1 MKGVN
6 IIFHLCMGLKN
17 QNQFAVSVNS
27 KFIIA
32 VKNCYDLLS
41 ILLGD
46 NFAITEIL
54 LYLSVRTVLVTYLKG
69 KQRQ

>member
-46 NFAITEIL
+46 STQLHYNWDFAISQCSYSIGN
-54 LYLSVRTVLVTYLKG
+54 VPKR
-69 KQRQ
+69 